1 MRLGAEGLHQHPA
14 VVQTQTMNKTNHSK
28 LKLRKGRAASAL
40 SPFSVTNKGTGTG
53 PWWPSSVPGCRDCP
67 YWHQAAVTQRG
78 LGWLLAV
85 FFLPDDLAGGYFSR

>member
-53 PWWPSSVPGCRDCP
+53 TVVAQQCPWVQGLSLLAPGSSDTEGPWVAPGC
-67 YWHQAAVTQRG
+67 VF
-78 LGWLLAV
+78 LA
-85 FFLPDDLAGGYFSR
+85 